1 MNSLLSLILVV
12 TENRDDLIRKFC
24 NKIVEA
30 NSEEDTSMSRLRMY
44 VNDTINRQ
52 SCLLIESFS
61 FVMTLAI
68 DKNCYFLLNY
78 KYWWWF
84 KHNKLYTCCV
94 QSICISWFSVCHSN
108 AWKQPTH
115 LHTFQVFHRC
125 FLILCRCACISN
137 LHCNCSFKQIHVVCI
152 NTLCSS
158 IIVEA

>member
-12 TENRDDLIRKFC
+12 TEKRDDLIRKFC

-52 SCLLIESFS
+52 SCLLTESFS

-68 DKNCYFLLNY
+68 DKNCYFLLINIDDGVNTTNY
-78 KYWWWF
+78 
-84 KHNKLYTCCV
+84 LYTCCV

-108 AWKQPTH
+108 AWK
-115 LHTFQVFHRC
+115 
-125 FLILCRCACISN
+125 
-137 LHCNCSFKQIHVVCI
+137 
-152 NTLCSS
+152 
-158 IIVEA
+158 

>member
-68 DKNCYFLLNY
+68 DKNCYFLLINIDDGLNTINY
-78 KYWWWF
+78 
-84 KHNKLYTCCV
+84 
-94 QSICISWFSVCHSN
+94 
-108 AWKQPTH
+108 
-115 LHTFQVFHRC
+115 
-125 FLILCRCACISN
+125 
-137 LHCNCSFKQIHVVCI
+137 IHVVYRVSVFLCFLYVI
-152 NTLCSS
+152 VMPGNNQRILTDSRSLIGVFLSYVDVLVSLTCTAIATLNKYM
-158 IIVEA
+158 

>member
-12 TENRDDLIRKFC
+12 TEKRDDLIRKFC

-68 DKNCYFLLNY
+68 DKNCYFLLINIDDGLNTINY
-78 KYWWWF
+78 
-84 KHNKLYTCCV
+84 
-94 QSICISWFSVCHSN
+94 
-108 AWKQPTH
+108 
-115 LHTFQVFHRC
+115 
-125 FLILCRCACISN
+125 
-137 LHCNCSFKQIHVVCI
+137 IHVVYRVSVFLGFLYVIVMPGNNQRILTDSRSLIGVFLSYVDVLVSLTCTAI
-152 NTLCSS
+152 ATLNKYM
-158 IIVEA
+158 